1 MDGPR
6 LVAEDLDVG
15 HAGRPVLRQVGLELR
30 PGAVTVLVGPNG
42 CGKSTLLR
50 TVAGLLPPLDGK
62 VTVDDAPLESF
73 SRRSLS
79 QRLAFLPQSS
89 HAPAGVTV
97 RELVRHGRYAHR
109 GALARHTADDT
120 EAIDWA
126 LGVTDAEPLVDRRL
140 DELSGGE
147 RQRAWLAMVLAQ
159 RAGVLLLDEPTTYL
173 DLRHQFEVLDVVRR
187 LAREHRIAVGVVIHD
202 LMQAAAYADDV
213 VVVADGGVTAAGTA
227 DEVLTPEVIHRAFG
241 LRVNVVRDPATGYL
255 ACFPARGDDLP
266 AARDGSAA
274 PEKAAAPDGAATGAD
289 DKTAGASP
297 VP

>member
-1 MDGPR
+1 HTTQHQWPY
-6 LVAEDLDVG
+6 A
-15 HAGRPVLRQVGLELR
+15 
-30 PGAVTVLVGPNG
+30 
-42 CGKSTLLR
+42 
-50 TVAGLLPPLDGK
+50 PP
-62 VTVDDAPLESF
+62 P
-73 SRRSLS
+73 
-79 QRLAFLPQSS
+79 P
-89 HAPAGVTV
+89 P
-97 RELVRHGRYAHR
+97 
-109 GALARHTADDT
+109 
-120 EAIDWA
+120 
-126 LGVTDAEPLVDRRL
+126 PLVDRRL

>member
-1 MDGPR
+1 MDGAR

-50 TVAGLLPPLDGK
+50 TVAGLLPPLAGKISVDG
-62 VTVDDAPLESF
+62 APLASF
-73 SRRSLS
+73 SRRALS

-89 HAPAGVTV
+89 QAPAGVSV

-109 GALARHTADDT
+109 GALARHTAEDT

-126 LGVTDAEPLVDRRL
+126 LSVTDAEPLVDRRL

-187 LAREHRIAVGVVIHD
+187 LAREHRIACGVVIHD

-213 VVVADGGVTAAGTA
+213 VVVADGGVIAAGAA
-227 DEVLTPEVIHRAFG
+227 DDVLTPDVIEQAFG
-241 LRVNVVRDPATGYL
+241 LRVNVVRDAATGHL
-255 ACFPARGDDLP
+255 ACFPVRAAAGQDAPGAVLAKTAPTPAEPDP
-266 AARDGSAA
+266 AA
-274 PEKAAAPDGAATGAD
+274 P
-289 DKTAGASP
+289 
-297 VP
+297 